1 MEQLTTNATDDSR
14 SRSSLLSLFTTW
26 LAMTLIY
33 SLKISANPKKT
44 SNAFQIMRKNTSV
57 SVKISLL
64 ALSSTKKVK
73 QLT

>member
-1 MEQLTTNATDDSR
+1 MEQLTTNATYDSR
-14 SRSSLLSLFTTW
+14 SRSSLLSSFTTW

-33 SLKISANPKKT
+33 SLKIPANPKKT

-64 ALSSTKKVK
+64 ALSSKKKVK